1 MMTGVAHE
9 VDTRLKNTF
18 GKLAYYF
25 RGLGEL
31 PRFRGLDFTIEADG
45 EIIKEKIFFV
55 LVVNSPVVAS
65 FKIYLWTL
73 KSMMVN

>member
-1 MMTGVAHE
+1 MKLILV
-9 VDTRLKNTF
+9 LKYF

-45 EIIKEKIFFV
+45 EIIKEKSS
-55 LVVNSPVVAS
+55 L
-65 FKIYLWTL
+65 Y
-73 KSMMVN
+73 